1 MIKISFNGDVREFA
15 YEGKSYIEII
25 SSVDPKL
32 LSSYVAVKD
41 GDNIID
47 LRDVPA
53 DDACVELVGIETKEA
68 LHVLRHTATHIM
80 AEAVKHLFPEAK
92 LTIGPA
98 TETGFFYDFECAPF
112 TKENLEAIEKEMKK
126 IMSGGKSNLRISSVM
141 SNSENRKS
149 QSSVSH
155 TIGNLPAIQPWKI

>member
-1 MIKISFNGDVREFA
+1 MIKISFNNEVREFA
-15 YEGKSYIEII
+15 FEGKSYIELI

-53 DDACVELVGIETKEA
+53 DGACVELLGTDTKEA
-68 LHVLRHTATHIM
+68 LHILRHTATHIM
-80 AEAVKHLFPEAK
+80 AEAVKNLFPDAK

-98 TETGFFYDFECAPF
+98 TDTGFF
-112 TKENLEAIEKEMKK
+112 
-126 IMSGGKSNLRISSVM
+126 
-141 SNSENRKS
+141 
-149 QSSVSH
+149 
-155 TIGNLPAIQPWKI
+155 